1 MNCNRLTKMIAGAA
15 ILTMVIVTPVSAMTT
30 KTFMDT
36 SRWGVE
42 VKLDKEGNIY
52 SDNPEKTQLVKTI
65 IGTIPDY
72 ANDCVD
78 SMDIVLYSGSINQI
92 ISKKG
97 TDLAYT
103 SVGTNAIF
111 GNLKGKAYG
120 EYRENKNEIAVD
132 SELRDDIFTITFLHE
147 IGHSVDKKYGISG
160 QLTDDMINKI
170 CEMTGKYSPL
180 NNPDHMDTPKEA
192 AAELFMFCV
201 TQPDIVK
208 DILPD
213 NLMWMIGGNING

>member
-1 MNCNRLTKMIAGAA
+1 MKNNRLSKMIAGTA
-15 ILTMVIVTPVSAMTT
+15 ILTVIMDMPVSAMTT

-42 VKLDKEGNIY
+42 VKLDKERNIY
-52 SDNPEKTQLVKTI
+52 SDNPEKTELVKTI
-65 IGTIPDY
+65 IGVIPDY
-72 ANDCVD
+72 AKDCID

-92 ISKKG
+92 ISKKN
-97 TDLAYT
+97 TDLTYT

-111 GNLKGKAYG
+111 GNLKGRLYG
-120 EYRENKNEIAVD
+120 EYRKNKNEIAID

-147 IGHSVDKKYGISG
+147 IGHAVDNQYGISSE
-160 QLTDDMINKI
+160 LTNEMIEKI

-180 NNPDHMDTPKEA
+180 NNRDHMDTPDEA

-201 TQPDIVK
+201 TQPDVVK

-213 NLMWMIGGNING
+213 NLIWMIGGNTNG